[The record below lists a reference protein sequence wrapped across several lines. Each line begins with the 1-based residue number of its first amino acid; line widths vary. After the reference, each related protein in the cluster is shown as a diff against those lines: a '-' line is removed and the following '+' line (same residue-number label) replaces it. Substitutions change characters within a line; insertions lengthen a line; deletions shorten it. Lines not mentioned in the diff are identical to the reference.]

1 MNLFIKQKQIHRL
14 RKQTYGYHEGTM
26 GARDSQGVLDRYV
39 HTAIFKMNNQQG
51 RAQGTL
57 FNVTWQLDGRGIYGR
72 METCIYG

>member
-1 MNLFIKQKQIHRL
+1 
-14 RKQTYGYHEGTM
+14 M
-26 GARDSQGVLDRYV
+26 GERDSQGVWDRYV

>member
-51 RAQGTL
+51 PSVQPIELCSILYNNLT
-57 FNVTWQLDGRGIYGR
+57 VTRGEGW
-72 METCIYG
+72 GKD